1 MEDEREDGKR
11 KWGNNYIIKV
21 LKSLGIMHLIVFVMM
36 ILCDVIVLLPAHIK
50 WAIDMTSKLI
60 NILSN
65 GNEDYKTFFEAFLI
79 ATLITLVVVWIV
91 IKILEYRKN
100 KKERVEYSFT
110 QEQ

>member
-1 MEDEREDGKR
+1 MEDEREGGKS
-11 KWGNNYIIKV
+11 KWGNNYLIKV

-50 WAIDMTSKLI
+50 WSIDMTSKLI

-65 GNEDYKTFFEAFLI
+65 GNEDYKAFFWAFLI
-79 ATLITLVVVWIV
+79 ATLITLVVIWIISKV
-91 IKILEYRKN
+91 LEYRRI
-100 KKERVEYSFT
+100 KKERAGYSLT